1 MLVIQNEDT
10 PACLGTKLRCSEQ
23 GVATLTVAP
32 LFKEGEGGGIQRT
45 RLARLGVGFCKFSDA
60 HRTGSSDMLHCTLA
74 TADLSICHALQYLAS
89 PVQSVP
95 TNAPHRTAGRAKR
108 ASAWANGDIRQAVG
122 GSKSRQALLSLRWSG
137 GEELQRL
144 RHSSL

>member
-32 LFKEGEGGGIQRT
+32 LFKGRRGGAYKENLASLA
-45 RLARLGVGFCKFSDA
+45 RLARLGVGFCRFSDA
-60 HRTGSSDMLHCTLA
+60 HRTGSSDMLHSTVA

-89 PVQSVP
+89 QVQSVP
-95 TNAPHRTAGRAKR
+95 TNAPHRTAGIQREPREPQHGQTAIFARPSVDQRADK
-108 ASAWANGDIRQAVG
+108 
-122 GSKSRQALLSLRWSG
+122 LFSL
-137 GEELQRL
+137 
-144 RHSSL
+144 